1 MTRVVLGV
9 DGHRLV
15 GARTGVGR
23 YVAELLGAWAAEP
36 LPFDEVRVFAPPGTA
51 VPSPLTARVLPERA
65 GLGAWFHWTC
75 GRAASRETDLLF
87 CPSYAAPLFYRGP
100 FVVTVHDALTA
111 FMPPG
116 SGLRQRWRHE
126 AIARSARRALHVITV
141 SETSK
146 RDIARLYAVDPD
158 RITVVPN
165 GCGEEFFA
173 RPDATALDAVR
184 QRHGLAD
191 APFCLFVGKL
201 ARRRNLPTLVRAFA
215 AARGRV
221 GSNHLLVIAGEGN
234 AEPVTQMARDA
245 GVAGSVRL
253 LGYVPDTDLPALYHA
268 ADVFAYP
275 SAYEGFGLPVL
286 EAMAAGT
293 AVLTTRSFSLAEVA
307 GDAALLVDEPTEDE
321 LEEGLAT
328 LLGDDDERRRYAEL
342 GPARARLFSWHTTA
356 QRTMEILAA
365 VSSAGA

>member
-36 LPFDEVRVFAPPGTA
+36 LPFDEVRVFVPPGTA
-51 VPSPLTARVLPERA
+51 VPPPLTARVLPERA

-87 CPSYAAPLFYRGP
+87 CPSYAAPLSYRGP

-173 RPDATALDAVR
+173 RRGRNGAR
-184 QRHGLAD
+184 CGQRA
-191 APFCLFVGKL
+191 
-201 ARRRNLPTLVRAFA
+201 AR
-215 AARGRV
+215 ARGRAV
-221 GSNHLLVIAGEGN
+221 LPVRGQARTPPQPAG
-234 AEPVTQMARDA
+234 ARA
-245 GVAGSVRL
+245 GV
-253 LGYVPDTDLPALYHA
+253 
-268 ADVFAYP
+268 
-275 SAYEGFGLPVL
+275 
-286 EAMAAGT
+286 
-293 AVLTTRSFSLAEVA
+293 
-307 GDAALLVDEPTEDE
+307 
-321 LEEGLAT
+321 
-328 LLGDDDERRRYAEL
+328 RRRAC
-342 GPARARLFSWHTTA
+342 PRRL
-356 QRTMEILAA
+356 
-365 VSSAGA
+365 